1 MLQQD
6 RPDDFVIATGVTHS
20 VREFCEIAFSTLGL
34 DYRDHVSAEDARFL
48 RPAEVDKLIGDAS
61 KARAVLHWEPRVSF
75 ADLVTMMVEADLAAQ
90 QKAMRNEAA
99 G

>member
-1 MLQQD
+1 M
-6 RPDDFVIATGVTHS
+6 
-20 VREFCEIAFSTLGL
+20 
-34 DYRDHVSAEDARFL
+34 
-48 RPAEVDKLIGDAS
+48 LIGDAS
-61 KARAVLHWEPRVSF
+61 KARSVLGWEPKVPF